1 MSKKMQ
7 NITSDKTRQAVDNDF
22 DDEERDVLTLPP
34 QDVIELLRPLSQWH
48 YQPISHSTG
57 SA

>member
-22 DDEERDVLTLPP
+22 HEEERDVLTLPP
-34 QDVIELLRPLSQWH
+34 QDVIELLRPLSKWH
-48 YQPISHSTG
+48 YQPISHST
-57 SA
+57 